1 MKHTFILKAAR
12 YMYLIIL
19 LTTAILLL
27 PMLKIQTQFFNCISN
42 TSLYNAKAVGMVTTD
57 KYS

>member
-42 TSLYNAKAVGMVTTD
+42 TSLCNAKAVGIW
-57 KYS
+57 

>member
-19 LTTAILLL
+19 LTTAVLLL
-27 PMLKIQTQFFNCISN
+27 LLLKIQTHFNSISN
-42 TSLYNAKAVGMVTTD
+42 TLCNTKAVSI
-57 KYS
+57 K